1 MRQLERQIL
10 FCGGEKK
17 KKSDL
22 LLLLYQTKLYNI
34 VDALAK

>member
-10 FCGGEKK
+10 FCGGGKK

>member
-10 FCGGEKK
+10 FCGGEK

-34 VDALAK
+34 ADALAK